1 MQIWQWH
8 NWNSN
13 AFDMLM
19 MISWEQFRI
28 WSDHSFD
35 RSLTGIWWGFV
46 GLIRGWAQ
54 WLAPLGVWIPTDS
67 IAGLLST
74 GQQPRTPATVYNGA
88 YSLPVLGFI
97 DGDWCWFGGRDLFLM
112 NTLRLHFIQQRECTL
127 RDFRQV
133 HQNRNDEKAAVR
145 KNGRIVGLH
154 VGGGGA
160 PGCGGSWT
168 GGSSLWP
175 PGCLLSGAHLSM
187 LGQPGTEVHLLS
199 CWYTFWADICAQRSQ
214 QSLMR
219 RIKDILERIC
229 LNNNNSI
236 SVTIWRVFL
245 ILSCWHLQ
253 CIGR

>member
-8 NWNSN
+8 DCNSN

-74 GQQPRTPATVYNGA
+74 GSQQPRTPATVYNGA

-127 RDFRQV
+127 RDSRQL

-175 PGCLLSGAHLSM
+175 PGCLLSGAHLTM
-187 LGQPGTEVHLLS
+187 LGQNGCRRFIYCHAGIHFELLYVHNVHS
-199 CWYTFWADICAQRSQ
+199 
-214 QSLMR
+214 SL
-219 RIKDILERIC
+219 
-229 LNNNNSI
+229 
-236 SVTIWRVFL
+236 
-245 ILSCWHLQ
+245 
-253 CIGR
+253 